1 MIAKYFNSFT
11 MAVIHSCRLCQDYK
25 MHEPF
30 FYNAWLYKWYV
41 LPSGLSHFF
50 VPFARF
56 VRGSEKQRR
65 SDCCSFLWKRIGAA
79 CGAKKKKSIRRERLK
94 FLYPVWLDCLKE
106 RLTSCWN
113 HNHLIWWENTFF
125 RHSKPLKCVSLTRWQ
140 NCNV

>member
-1 MIAKYFNSFT
+1 MIAKYFNSLKT
-11 MAVIHSCRLCQDYK
+11 AVIHFAAYVKITRCMYHFFIMHDYINGT
-25 MHEPF
+25 
-30 FYNAWLYKWYV
+30 FYRRDWAI
-41 LPSGLSHFF
+41 FF

>member
-1 MIAKYFNSFT
+1 MIAKYFNSLKT
-11 MAVIHSCRLCQDYK
+11 AVIHSCRFCQDNK
-25 MHEPF
+25 MHVPF

-50 VPFARF
+50 LPFARF

-79 CGAKKKKSIRRERLK
+79 CGTKKKKSIRRERLK

-125 RHSKPLKCVSLTRWQ
+125 RHSKPSKCVSLTRWQ

>member
-1 MIAKYFNSFT
+1 MLSILIVLRWLWFILAAYVKITRCMNHSFI
-11 MAVIHSCRLCQDYK
+11 MHDYINGT
-25 MHEPF
+25 
-30 FYNAWLYKWYV
+30 FY
-41 LPSGLSHFF
+41 
-50 VPFARF
+50 
-56 VRGSEKQRR
+56 RR
-65 SDCCSFLWKRIGAA
+65 DWAIFWFLWFVLLGARRNRDGRIVVLFFMEEDWSRMW
-79 CGAKKKKSIRRERLK
+79 CEEKKSILRERLK

>member
-1 MIAKYFNSFT
+1 MIAKYFNSLKT
-11 MAVIHSCRLCQDYK
+11 AVIHSCRLCQDNK
-25 MHEPF
+25 MHVPF

-50 VPFARF
+50 LPFARF
-56 VRGSEKQRR
+56 VRGSGKQRR

-79 CGAKKKKSIRRERLK
+79 CGTKKKKSIRRERLK